1 MLYHV
6 RTDREP
12 REMDSDMRLPLIT
25 AVAAG
30 AAAFSADGAALQP
43 LENVEAFAEALIM
56 HDFAFAQEVQRLDD
70 LGVGRHVHQM
80 LVCCP
85 RFLFSRHILDDVG
98 DRIARDGK
106 HAGREGDT
114 VRIGREHAVIVQRVV
129 ARKPGVGQFLTG
141 AATHALQDHRTKHLP
156 MPHFFG
162 ANIGERCLDT
172 VIRHGEALRQVA
184 QSGAQFCVSQRRAY
198 F

>member
-1 MLYHV
+1 MLFLRS
-6 RTDREP
+6 RT
-12 REMDSDMRLPLIT
+12 I
-25 AVAAG
+25 G
-30 AAAFSADGAALQP
+30 
-43 LENVEAFAEALIM
+43 
-56 HDFAFAQEVQRLDD
+56 
-70 LGVGRHVHQM
+70 
-80 LVCCP
+80 
-85 RFLFSRHILDDVG
+85 RHILDDVG

-141 AATHALQDHRTKHLP
+141 AATHALQDHRTEHLP

-184 QSGAQFCVSQRRAY
+184 QSGAQLCVSQQKAY

>member
-1 MLYHV
+1 MLCHM

-43 LENVEAFAEALIM
+43 LGNVEAFAEALIM

-85 RFLFSRHILDDVG
+85 RLLFCCNHI
-98 DRIARDGK
+98 
-106 HAGREGDT
+106 
-114 VRIGREHAVIVQRVV
+114 
-129 ARKPGVGQFLTG
+129 
-141 AATHALQDHRTKHLP
+141 RTT
-156 MPHFFG
+156 F
-162 ANIGERCLDT
+162 D
-172 VIRHGEALRQVA
+172 
-184 QSGAQFCVSQRRAY
+184 
-198 F
+198 

>member
-1 MLYHV
+1 
-6 RTDREP
+6 
-12 REMDSDMRLPLIT
+12 MDSDMRLPLIT

-56 HDFAFAQEVQRLDD
+56 HDFAFTQEVQRLDD

-85 RFLFSRHILDDVG
+85 RFLFGRHILDDVG

-141 AATHALQDHRTKHLP
+141 AATHALQDHRAEHLP

-184 QSGAQFCVSQRRAY
+184 QSGAQLCVSQQKAY